1 MRILLADDHALV
13 RAGFRALIQ
22 KIEGVEVIA
31 EAADGHEALR
41 LIREL
46 LPDIAFVDISMPG
59 INGLEVTA
67 RAVKECPG
75 TRIIILSMHADDE
88 YVLQALRSGALGYI
102 LKDAKISELEGA
114 IQTVCKGK
122 IYLCTTVADHFAQH
136 YPERIETAWKKTGKD
151 EKHFET
157 LTPRQREILQLIA
170 EGHTT
175 KEIAAKLNLSI
186 KTIETYRSQIMDR
199 LNIRDLAS
207 LVRYAIRSGIVQPE

>member
-13 RAGFRALIQ
+13 RAGFSALIQ
-22 KIEGVEVIA
+22 KIDGVEVIA

-46 LPDIAFVDISMPG
+46 VPDIAFVDISMPG
-59 INGLEVTA
+59 MNGLEVTA
-67 RAVKECPG
+67 RAARESPG

-88 YVLQALRSGALGYI
+88 YVLHALRSGALGYI
-102 LKDAKISELEGA
+102 LKDAKITELEHA
-114 IQTVCKGK
+114 IQTVSEGK
-122 IYLCTTVADHFAQH
+122 MFLCSTVSDHFVDRYPDRIGMAQ
-136 YPERIETAWKKTGKD
+136 KKTGKD
-151 EKHFET
+151 EKHFEA

-175 KEIAAKLNLSI
+175 REIASKLNLSI
-186 KTIETYRSQIMDR
+186 KTVETHRSQIMDR
-199 LNIRDLAS
+199 LNIRDIAG

>member
-22 KIEGVEVIA
+22 KIAGIEVIA

-46 LPDIAFVDISMPG
+46 TPDVAFMDISMPG
-59 INGLEVTA
+59 MNGLEVTA
-67 RAVKECPG
+67 RAMKESLG

-102 LKDAKISELEGA
+102 LKDAEIAELERA
-114 IQTVCKGK
+114 IQTVSEGK
-122 IYLCTTVADHFAQH
+122 MFLCSTVADHFVDQ
-136 YPERIETAWKKTGKD
+136 YPDRIEMAQKQAGKD
-151 EKHFET
+151 EKYSET
-157 LTPRQREILQLIA
+157 LTPRQREVLQLIA

-175 KEIAAKLNLSI
+175 KEIASKLSLSI
-186 KTIETYRSQIMDR
+186 KTVETHRSQIMDR
-199 LNIRDLAS
+199 LNIRDIAG